1 MKFRLQRI
9 HNRAAMPASAV
20 ALLVLLPG
28 ALWAQAGG
36 PDDRPALTAIDPEAA
51 PRPELRALHLATVPA
66 KSGMKIDAVLDE
78 EAWAAAEPATDFITA
93 LPRAGYPATERT
105 EVRVLYDDNF
115 VYLGAVMWDTE
126 PEKLTS
132 PGLEQDFST
141 HDSDIFMVAF
151 DTFLDRQSAFFWAV
165 SPAGALFDAQM
176 FNDSRYI
183 NREWEGVVYH
193 EVAVYEDRW
202 VVEMA
207 VPLTTVRFK
216 ESEGEQSWGMN
227 FGRRIR
233 RINEDS
239 YWAPL
244 EPQFRLHKVS
254 RAGTVH
260 GFQGLQQGRNLTIKP
275 YALGETLQGTA
286 REALDETGGSFAAG
300 FDLKYGIT
308 PRLTLDAS
316 LFTDFSQVEVDQEQ
330 VNLTR
335 FSIFFPEKRDFFLE
349 NDGIFTL
356 GDVTER
362 NYRTGSSP
370 RDFKLFYSRNIGLSP
385 DRRVIPMVG
394 GVRMSGKLGGTDVG
408 FLNMQTLTYDD
419 FAAENFT
426 VGRVRQPFAGGM
438 ADVGAMFINRQATS
452 GGDGQYNRSFGF
464 DANARLFKYLILNG
478 YVAATDEPDVQ
489 GDRTSLWFQ
498 AAYRD
503 RIWDTSAFVKHVGES
518 FNPDV
523 GFIRRRNINQAFA
536 TFGAH
541 PQPDLPGI
549 QEFNPYVDV
558 SAIENLQGVLES
570 RWVKGGFATH
580 FLDGGNLTLE
590 VNDQFERLL
599 TPTLILDRE
608 VPAGDYDFTD
618 ATVRY
623 TASGAR
629 KISGMVGFG
638 RGGFYDGDRTSVNLT
653 ALLRPNPHWSFEV
666 FGEHNAITLTSDSFN
681 ADVYGGRIKYAH
693 STTLFT
699 SAFVQYVAQTEELI
713 TNLRLNLLHAPL
725 SDLFLVVSER
735 RNLQTDELVDRT
747 FTLKATKLF
756 QF

>member
-1 MKFRLQRI
+1 MLPLSL
-9 HNRAAMPASAV
+9 PA
-20 ALLVLLPG
+20 VLS
-28 ALWAQAGG
+28 AQAGG
-36 PDDRPALTAIDPEAA
+36 PDDRPMPAAIDPEAV
-51 PRPELRALHLATVPA
+51 PRPELRALHLATVPVS
-66 KSGMKIDAVLDE
+66 SGMKIDAVLDE
-78 EAWAAAEPATDFITA
+78 EAWAAAQPATDFITA

-115 VYLGAVMWDTE
+115 VYLGAVMWDAE

-141 HDSDIFMVAF
+141 HDADIFMVAF
-151 DTFLDRQSAFFWAV
+151 DTFLDRQSAFMWGV

-183 NREWEGVVYH
+183 SREWEGVVYH
-193 EVAVYEDRW
+193 EVGIYEDRW

-207 VPLTTVRFK
+207 IPLTTFRFK
-216 ESEGEQSWGMN
+216 EAEGEQSWGMN

-244 EPQFRLHKVS
+244 ATQFRIHKVS

-260 GFQGLQQGRNLTIKP
+260 GFQGLEQGRNLTIKP

-286 REALDETGGSFAAG
+286 REALDDTGGNFAAG

-335 FSIFFPEKRDFFLE
+335 FSIFFPEKRDLFLE

-356 GDVTER
+356 GDVSER

-385 DRRVIPMVG
+385 DRRVIPMLG
-394 GVRMSGKLGGTDVG
+394 GVRMSGKMGETDVG
-408 FLNMQTLTYDD
+408 FLNMQTLAYDD
-419 FAAENFT
+419 FQAENFT
-426 VGRVRQPFAGGM
+426 VGRVRQPFAAGD
-438 ADVGAMFINRQATS
+438 AEVGLMFVNRQATS
-452 GGDGQYNRSFGF
+452 GGGGQYNRSFGF

-478 YVAATDEPDVQ
+478 YVAATDEPEVQ

-549 QEFNPYVDV
+549 QELNPYVDV
-558 SAIENLQGVLES
+558 SFIENLEGVLES
-570 RWVKGGFATH
+570 QWVKGGIATQ

-599 TPTLILDRE
+599 TPTLILDKE

-623 TASGAR
+623 TTSGAR
-629 KISGMVGFG
+629 KISGVIGFG

-666 FGEHNAITLTSDSFN
+666 FGERNAITLTGESFD
-681 ADVYGGRIKYAH
+681 ADVYGGRVKYAH
-693 STTLFT
+693 STKLFT

-725 SDLFLVVSER
+725 SDLFLVFSER

-747 FTLKATKLF
+747 ITLKVTKLF